1 MTSEVPPSELV
12 NVMLVLSSGDI
23 LYEKFLKQNTLI
35 VHTLNDL
42 LHPKSDSSF
51 E

>member
-23 LYEKFLKQNTLI
+23 LYEKFLKTKYSNST
-35 VHTLNDL
+35 HT
-42 LHPKSDSSF
+42 K
-51 E
+51 